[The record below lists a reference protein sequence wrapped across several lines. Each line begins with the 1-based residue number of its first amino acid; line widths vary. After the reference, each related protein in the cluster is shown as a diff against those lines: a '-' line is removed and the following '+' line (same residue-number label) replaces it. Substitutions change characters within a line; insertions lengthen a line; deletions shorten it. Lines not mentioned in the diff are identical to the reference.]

1 MSKLVVKALTTIIAM
16 QVKATVQLISM
27 FLLGSRAVEIK
38 AVSLDLVDGY
48 GSAKTF
54 FTHKDKKKQ
63 LQRIIYHLI
72 INAIIKEELTGT
84 ALKPTILLSVGN
96 ASDLM
101 NDKLTVL
108 V

>member
-1 MSKLVVKALTTIIAM
+1 
-16 QVKATVQLISM
+16 M

-38 AVSLDLVDGY
+38 AVSLDLVDGH

-54 FTHKDKKKQ
+54 FTNTHKDKKKQ

-72 INAIIKEELTGT
+72 INGIIKEELTGT
-84 ALKPTILLSVGN
+84 ALKPTILSSVGN

>member
-1 MSKLVVKALTTIIAM
+1 MSKLVVKALTTIIVM

-54 FTHKDKKKQ
+54 FIHKDKKKE
-63 LQRIIYHLI
+63 LERIIYHLI
-72 INAIIKEELTGT
+72 INGIIKEELTGT

-96 ASDLM
+96 ASDLT